1 MDICSGIVPNISNF
15 TLRQSQ
21 FVTQPRSLFTL
32 PSTSGVSCW
41 LWKIN
46 SYFKWTDHP
55 PQMSA
60 YMWLYPPS
68 KWNSTS
74 KGTGGKQRR
83 VPLLPFRLGGGR
95 VQQHKCLHW
104 DANLNLKH
112 ISHAWITKHFNWTK
126 FHNPKIKVF
135 HIQRLIHQ
143 LFGQVDRKRTQ
154 FMVPRFMV
162 PSRL

>member
-1 MDICSGIVPNISNF
+1 MDICSGIVPNIYNF

-46 SYFKWTDHP
+46 SYLKWTSHP
-55 PQMSA
+55 PQMLA
-60 YMWLYPPS
+60 YVWLYPPPQS
-68 KWNSTS
+68 ETKAREQEGS
-74 KGTGGKQRR
+74 KGGF
-83 VPLLPFRLGGGR
+83 PCFHFALAGGR

-112 ISHAWITKHFNWTK
+112 NSHMWITKHFNWTK

-135 HIQRLIHQ
+135 HIQRLIRQ

-162 PSRL
+162 PSPL

>member
-1 MDICSGIVPNISNF
+1 MNRSSSTNVSVCVAVPS
-15 TLRQSQ
+15 
-21 FVTQPRSLFTL
+21 
-32 PSTSGVSCW
+32 
-41 LWKIN
+41 
-46 SYFKWTDHP
+46 
-55 PQMSA
+55 
-60 YMWLYPPS
+60 PS
-68 KWNSTS
+68 KWNSRS
-74 KGTGGKQRR
+74 KGTGGKQKR

-135 HIQRLIHQ
+135 HIQWLIRQ

-154 FMVPRFMV
+154 FHDTISLITPNSCKDMQCNESTNNANPETKRTFFYAHFSNINLGKFNKI
-162 PSRL
+162 P

>member
-1 MDICSGIVPNISNF
+1 MNRSSSTNVSLHVAVPS
-15 TLRQSQ
+15 
-21 FVTQPRSLFTL
+21 
-32 PSTSGVSCW
+32 
-41 LWKIN
+41 
-46 SYFKWTDHP
+46 
-55 PQMSA
+55 
-60 YMWLYPPS
+60 PS
-68 KWNSTS
+68 KWNSRS

-112 ISHAWITKHFNWTK
+112 ISHVWITKHFNWTK

-135 HIQRLIHQ
+135 HIQWLIRQ

-154 FMVPRFMV
+154 FTVPNRMAFLGRRSNLGLTKKKSLTRDYGRRKRFKLSTFV
-162 PSRL
+162 RRRER